1 MKSLLKLI
9 VWIREYFFSLSL
21 MIIIITGVSVCRF
34 WPTEWDAQRREKLIW
49 QRVCAVVESI
59 GEDAILREMS
69 QLNHQ
74 DEDGTRNWREG
85 ILPQPVY
92 TPKPESEMS
101 RMAQRLGFSDRPT
114 YHWIV
119 LDDGTEIYTL
129 TLGAHRKR
137 CTVLLVS
144 KFCSESKIN
153 IHHPHRW
160 VTDRIA
166 VVFSD
171 TGFWGLETWNY
182 YLGMGE
188 LNCTCNVPQDF
199 NPCDNGMG
207 REGNPCSVNDGGI
220 EGK

>member
-34 WPTEWDAQRREKLIW
+34 WPTEWDAQRREKLTW
-49 QRVCAVVESI
+49 QRVCAAVESI

-74 DEDGTRNWREG
+74 DEDGMRNWREG

-92 TPKPESEMS
+92 APKPESEMS
-101 RMAQRLGFSDRPT
+101 RMAQLLGFSDRPT

-129 TLGAHRKR
+129 TLGDHRKR
-137 CTVLLVS
+137 CTVLFVS

-153 IHHPHRW
+153 IHQPHRW

-166 VVFSD
+166 VLFCD
-171 TGFWGLETWNY
+171 TGYWDLKTWNY
-182 YLGMGE
+182 YSELGE
-188 LNCTCNVPQDF
+188 LNCTCNVPQVLNQADI
-199 NPCDNGMG
+199 GMD
-207 REGNPCSVNDGGI
+207 REGNPCPLNDGRIG
-220 EGK
+220 GK